1 MRIRRALEITLG
13 VVALLLL
20 WQIGVTWRRPLPPL
34 LPPPATAQGKVP
46 QTQPPTRAT
55 PDSLAPQVQLIA
67 AKNLF
72 DPNRGRVEVTAPTEA
87 PPEVPPPSHLKL
99 VGIVVSRSRTEAM
112 FTDATQGGKAVRV
125 KQGDTLGAYQL
136 VSVTPTTV
144 KLGLGAG
151 GGEVTL
157 ALAILESGLAAQAP
171 QMSPDDAQAVTA
183 PGRYRGVPPGG
194 AYQEP
199 TPNLEGDNAPQE
211 EAQALRENIQQMQQ
225 RLRQIRRRAA
235 LDEARSRGET
245 IEEDAGEEEE

>member
-1 MRIRRALEITLG
+1 MRIRRGVEITLG
-13 VVALLLL
+13 FVALLLL
-20 WQIGVTWRRPLPPL
+20 WQISMTWRRPLPL
-34 LPPPATAQGKVP
+34 QLPQPATAQRQGP
-46 QTQPPTRAT
+46 QPRPPTRAT
-55 PDSLAPQVQLIA
+55 PDSLAPQVQFIA

-72 DPNRGRVEVTAPTEA
+72 DSNRGRVEVTAPTEA
-87 PPEVPPPSHLKL
+87 PSEVPPPSHLKL

-136 VSVTPTTV
+136 VSVTPTEV

-157 ALAILESGLAAQAP
+157 ALAILESAQAAQAP
-171 QMSPDDAQAVTA
+171 QFSPGDAQAVPA
-183 PGRYRGVPPGG
+183 LGHSRGVPSEGG
-194 AYQEP
+194 DQEP
-199 TPNLEGDNAPQE
+199 TPNLDGENAPHE

-235 LDEARSRGET
+235 IDEAKSRGET
-245 IEEDAGEEEE
+245 IEEDQGEEEE